1 MRRTSQDGVNL
12 KKSLNSK
19 RDKMEQTLSH
29 YFGYTRFRPGQKE
42 IITNVLNQQHTLGVL
57 PTGGGKSICYQ
68 VPGLMLGGTT
78 LVISPLISLMK
89 DQVDQLQTMGISA
102 AYLNSS
108 LTIKAQKEIEA
119 QLIQGELQFLYIAP
133 ERLENDVFLR
143 LLRRVDIKLVA
154 FDEAHCISKWGH
166 DFRPSYQAVIHHV
179 MALPQHFAIVALTAT
194 ATAEVQQDIMARLG
208 IHAHRLIKTSI
219 KRPNLIFKVNNTY
232 QRQKFVL
239 DYVKDHPTVSGIIYC
254 STRKQVE
261 ALYEALEDADV
272 SATYYHGGLNA
283 KQRDEAQN
291 DFLYDR
297 KRIVVATNA
306 FGMGIDKS
314 NVRYVIHYNMPGDL
328 ESYYQE
334 AGRAG
339 RDGLESDCILL
350 FSDRDISLHQYF
362 ISSSTA
368 DEDYKEKMGEKL
380 TKMIQY
386 TKTNKCLEATLVH
399 YFEPNE
405 KLSECEKCS
414 NCEAQNK
421 TYNMTQ
427 EAKMIISCVIRL
439 GQKEG
444 YQTVI
449 QVLRGEHSDYIKRQ
463 NYDALSTYGLMK
475 SYTTGELHHLIDE
488 LRFKG
493 YLNEYDEILMCD
505 RSVEQLLNEGVQLL
519 TTPFKTKSKERVN
532 INTVE
537 GVDRY
542 LFDVLSEVR
551 QKLSEQLDVPPINIF
566 SDYTLEEFAKRKPT
580 TKQEMIQIEG
590 VGSYKLKHYCPQ
602 FLEAIQEYKT
612 HA

>member
-1 MRRTSQDGVNL
+1 
-12 KKSLNSK
+12 
-19 RDKMEQTLSH
+19 MEQTLSH

-42 IITNVLNQQHTLGVL
+42 IITNVLNQHHTLGVL

-108 LTIKAQKEIEA
+108 LTMKAQKEIET
-119 QLIQGELQFLYIAP
+119 QLVNGELQFIYVAP
-133 ERLENDVFLR
+133 ERLENEMFLR
-143 LLRRVDIKLVA
+143 LLRHVNLKLVA

-166 DFRPSYQAVIHHV
+166 DFRPSYQAVIHRV
-179 MALPQHFAIVALTAT
+179 LAMPQQFAIVALTAT
-194 ATAEVQQDIMARLG
+194 ATTEVQQDIMTSLG
-208 IHAHRLIKTSI
+208 IHVSHLIKTSI
-219 KRPNLIFKVNNTY
+219 KRSNLIFKVNNTY

-239 DYVKDHPTVSGIIYC
+239 NYVKEHQNVSGIIYC

-261 ALYEALEDADV
+261 AVYEALEDANIP
-272 SATYYHGGLNA
+272 ATYYHAGLSA
-283 KQRDEAQN
+283 KQRDEAQHE
-291 DFLYDR
+291 FLYDR

-339 RDGLESDCILL
+339 RDGLNSECILL
-350 FSDRDISLHQYF
+350 FSDRDITLHQYF

-368 DEDYKEKMGEKL
+368 DDDYKEKMGEKL

-405 KLSECEKCS
+405 KLAECQKCS

-421 TYNMTQ
+421 TYDMTK

-449 QVLRGEHSDYIKRQ
+449 QVLRGEESDYLKHQ
-463 NYDALSTYGLMK
+463 NYEGLSTYGIMK

-505 RSVEQLLNEGVQLL
+505 RSVEQLLNEDVQIL

-537 GVDRY
+537 GVDRH
-542 LFDVLSEVR
+542 LFNALSEVR
-551 QKLSEQLDVPPINIF
+551 QKMSDQLDVPPINIF

-602 FLEAIQEYKT
+602 FLEAIQNYKT
-612 HA
+612 HV

>member
-1 MRRTSQDGVNL
+1 MRGTSQDGVNL

-475 SYTTGELHHLIDE
+475 NYTTGELHHLIDE

-505 RSVEQLLNEGVQLL
+505 RSVGQLLNEGVQLL

>member
-1 MRRTSQDGVNL
+1 
-12 KKSLNSK
+12 
-19 RDKMEQTLSH
+19 MEQTLSH

-154 FDEAHCISKWGH
+154 IDEAHCISKWGH

-475 SYTTGELHHLIDE
+475 NYTTGELHHLIDE

>member
-1 MRRTSQDGVNL
+1 MKQTSRDGVNL
-12 KKSLNSK
+12 KKLLNSK

-42 IITNVLNQQHTLGVL
+42 IITNVLNQHHTLGVL

-108 LTIKAQKEIEA
+108 LTMKAQKEIET
-119 QLIQGELQFLYIAP
+119 QLVNGELQFIYVAP
-133 ERLENDVFLR
+133 ERLENEMFLR
-143 LLRRVDIKLVA
+143 LLRHVNLKLVA

-166 DFRPSYQAVIHHV
+166 DFRPSYQAVIHRV
-179 MALPQHFAIVALTAT
+179 LAMPQQFAIVALTAT
-194 ATAEVQQDIMARLG
+194 ATTEVQQDIMTSLG
-208 IHAHRLIKTSI
+208 IHVSHLIKTSI
-219 KRPNLIFKVNNTY
+219 KRSNLIFKVNNTY

-239 DYVKDHPTVSGIIYC
+239 NYVKEHQNVSGIIYC

-261 ALYEALEDADV
+261 AVYEALEDANIP
-272 SATYYHGGLNA
+272 ATYYHAGLSA
-283 KQRDEAQN
+283 KQRDEAQHE
-291 DFLYDR
+291 FLYDR

-339 RDGLESDCILL
+339 RDGLNSECILL
-350 FSDRDISLHQYF
+350 FSDRDITLHQYF

-368 DEDYKEKMGEKL
+368 DDDYKEKMGEKL

-405 KLSECEKCS
+405 KLAECQKCS

-421 TYNMTQ
+421 TYDMTK

-449 QVLRGEHSDYIKRQ
+449 QVLRGEESDYLKHQ
-463 NYDALSTYGLMK
+463 NYEGLSTYGIMK

-505 RSVEQLLNEGVQLL
+505 RSVEQLLNEDVQIL

-537 GVDRY
+537 GVDRH
-542 LFDVLSEVR
+542 LFNALSEVR
-551 QKLSEQLDVPPINIF
+551 QKMSDQLDVPPINIF

-602 FLEAIQEYKT
+602 FLEAIQNYKT
-612 HA
+612 HV

>member
-1 MRRTSQDGVNL
+1 
-12 KKSLNSK
+12 
-19 RDKMEQTLSH
+19 MEQTLSH
-29 YFGYTRFRPGQKE
+29 YFGYKRFRPGQKE
-42 IITNVLNQQHTLGVL
+42 IITRVLNQQHTLGVL

-89 DQVDQLQTMGISA
+89 DQVDQLHTMGISA

-108 LTIKAQKEIEA
+108 LSLKAQKEIEA
-119 QLIQGELQFLYIAP
+119 QLLNGALQFLYIAP
-133 ERLENDVFLR
+133 ERLENETFLR
-143 LLRRVDIKLVA
+143 LLCRVNIKLVA

-166 DFRPSYQAVIHHV
+166 DFRPSYQAVIHRV
-179 MALPQHFAIVALTAT
+179 LAMPQQFAIVALTAT
-194 ATAEVQQDIMARLG
+194 ATTEVQQDIMSRLG
-208 IHAHRLIKTSI
+208 IHPNHLIKTSI
-219 KRPNLIFKVNNTY
+219 KRPNLLFKVDHTY

-239 DYVKDHPTVSGIIYC
+239 DYVQSHSKVSGIIYC

-261 ALYEALEDADV
+261 AIYEALRDADIP
-272 SATYYHGGLNA
+272 ATYYHAGLTA
-283 KQRDEAQN
+283 KQRDEAQHA
-291 DFLYDR
+291 FLYDK
-297 KRIVVATNA
+297 KRVVVATNA

-350 FSDRDISLHQYF
+350 FSDRDIALHQYF
-362 ISSSTA
+362 ISTSSA
-368 DEDYKEKMGEKL
+368 DDDYKEKMGDKL

-405 KLSECEKCS
+405 KLAECQKCS

-421 TYNMTQ
+421 TYDMTK
-427 EAKMIISCVIRL
+427 EAKMIVSCVIRL

-449 QVLRGEHSDYIKRQ
+449 QVLRGETSDYLNHNQ
-463 NYDALSTYGLMK
+463 FYTLSTYGIMK
-475 SYTTGELHHLIDE
+475 DYTTGELHHLIDE

-493 YLNEYDEILMCD
+493 YLNEYDEKLMCD
-505 RSVEQLLNEGVQLL
+505 PSVGQLLNENIKIK

-532 INTVE
+532 INTIE
-537 GVDRY
+537 GVDRH
-542 LFDVLSEVR
+542 LFDALSEVR
-551 QKLSEQLDVPPINIF
+551 QQMSDKLDVPPINIF

-590 VGSYKLKHYCPQ
+590 VGSYKLKHYCPP
-602 FLEAIQEYKT
+602 FLDAIQAYKQLGQT
-612 HA
+612 SI

>member
-1 MRRTSQDGVNL
+1 MRGTSQDGVNL

-154 FDEAHCISKWGH
+154 IDEAHCISKWGH

-179 MALPQHFAIVALTAT
+179 MALPQHLAIVALTAT

-475 SYTTGELHHLIDE
+475 NYTTGELHHLIDE

>member
-1 MRRTSQDGVNL
+1 MRGTSQDGVNL

-89 DQVDQLQTMGISA
+89 DQVDQLQNMGISA

-475 SYTTGELHHLIDE
+475 NYTTGELHHLIDE

>member
-1 MRRTSQDGVNL
+1 
-12 KKSLNSK
+12 
-19 RDKMEQTLSH
+19 MEQTLSH

-475 SYTTGELHHLIDE
+475 NYTTGELHHLIDE

-519 TTPFKTKSKERVN
+519 TTPFKTKSKEHVN

-551 QKLSEQLDVPPINIF
+551 QRLSEQLDVPPINIF

>member
-1 MRRTSQDGVNL
+1 
-12 KKSLNSK
+12 
-19 RDKMEQTLSH
+19 MEQTLSH

-537 GVDRY
+537 SVDRY

>member
-1 MRRTSQDGVNL
+1 MRWTSQDGVNL

-119 QLIQGELQFLYIAP
+119 QMIQGELQFLYIAP
-133 ERLENDVFLR
+133 EKLENDVFLR
-143 LLRRVDIKLVA
+143 LLRRVNIQLVA

-166 DFRPSYQAVIHHV
+166 DFRPSYQAVIHRV
-179 MALPQHFAIVALTAT
+179 MAMPQHFAIVALTAT
-194 ATAEVQQDIMARLG
+194 ATTEVQQDIMTRLG
-208 IHAHRLIKTSI
+208 IHANHLIKTSI
-219 KRPNLIFKVNNTY
+219 KRPNLIFKVNSTY

-239 DYVKDHPTVSGIIYC
+239 DYIKEHQGVSGIIYC

-261 ALYEALEDADV
+261 ALYETLDDADI
-272 SATYYHGGLNA
+272 SATFYHAGLNA

-350 FSDRDISLHQYF
+350 FSDRDIALHQYF

-405 KLSECEKCS
+405 KLAECKKCS

-421 TYNMTQ
+421 TYDMTK

-449 QVLRGEHSDYIKRQ
+449 QVLRGERSDYIKRQ
-463 NYDALSTYGLMK
+463 NYDVLSTYGLMK
-475 SYTTGELHHLIDE
+475 NYTTGELHHLIDE

-493 YLNEYDEILMCD
+493 YLNEYNEILICD

-519 TTPFKTKSKERVN
+519 TTPFKTKTKERVN

-542 LFDVLSEVR
+542 LFEILSDVR
-551 QKLSEQLDVPPINIF
+551 QKMSEQLDVPPINIF

-602 FLEAIQEYKT
+602 FLEAIQKYKT

>member
-1 MRRTSQDGVNL
+1 MRGTSQDGVNL

-208 IHAHRLIKTSI
+208 IHAPRLIKTSI

-386 TKTNKCLEATLVH
+386 TKTKKCLEATLVH

-475 SYTTGELHHLIDE
+475 NYTTGELHHLIDE

>member
-1 MRRTSQDGVNL
+1 MRGTSQDGVNL

-154 FDEAHCISKWGH
+154 IDEAHCISKWGH

-475 SYTTGELHHLIDE
+475 NYTTGELHHLIDE